1 MTFYSASGGYIVTN
15 QTRYIAPKET
25 LTLSD
30 MDILIGAI
38 DAYNISQYGTWSV
51 ASAETQY
58 MTVNSAS
65 GAATELLLRYFKL
78 SDYPEDLDYYCSSRN
93 SLFTV
98 DQKDSIKK
106 IIFAFE

>member
-1 MTFYSASGGYIVTN
+1 MQHQLSRSCSEALPEVNEFYSASGGYIVTN
-15 QTRYIAPKET
+15 QTRYITPEET

-65 GAATELLLRYFKL
+65 GAATGKKHKTRQSPLSRGAKL
-78 SDYPEDLDYYCSSRN
+78 MTPEQML
-93 SLFTV
+93 
-98 DQKDSIKK
+98 K
-106 IIFAFE
+106 